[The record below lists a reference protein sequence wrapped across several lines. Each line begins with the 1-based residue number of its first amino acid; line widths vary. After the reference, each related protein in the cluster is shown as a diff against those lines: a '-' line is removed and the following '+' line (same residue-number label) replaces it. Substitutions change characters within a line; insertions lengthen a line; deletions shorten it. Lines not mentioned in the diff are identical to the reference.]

1 VPRALRSGSR
11 ADTVLLVACA
21 LASFIATVLPQ
32 QQRETIASILRQ
44 TALAPLLELQRQAE
58 RARVA
63 FVQRDESMIR
73 LDSLA
78 LRSARLTDITRE
90 NENLRRLL
98 GLGSR
103 LQWGFVVAEALRDP
117 GRPDET
123 TLLLT
128 VGADAGV
135 REGSPV
141 VSPDGI
147 IGQVTSVES
156 DQSLAVSLMNPLF
169 RASAM
174 AADGS
179 AFGIVRPRGRV
190 RDEPERYLLEMHG
203 VSFGADLKPGTVI
216 TSSGLGGI
224 FPRGLPI
231 GTVIGELKTTE
242 PWSRTYIV
250 RPAVRPED
258 ITSVIVLKPE
268 RASSDVASVWK
279 SAASADSAVR
289 RINAAGDSIVRR
301 AELEAAAQKR
311 VIDSIAAAQAARQ
324 APPPNAADTSRAQT
338 RPPAA
343 PGPARRDTVRRRP

>member
-1 VPRALRSGSR
+1 
-11 ADTVLLVACA
+11 VLLVACA

-63 FVQRDESMIR
+63 FVQRDASMIR

-78 LRSARLTDITRE
+78 LRSARLTDVTRE

-98 GLGSR
+98 GLGAR
-103 LQWGFVVAEALRDP
+103 LEWGFVVAEALRDP

-147 IGQVTSVES
+147 IGQVTFVES
-156 DQSLAVSLMNPLF
+156 DQSLAVSLMNPVF

-179 AFGIVRPRGRV
+179 AFGIVRPKGRV
-190 RDEPERYLLEMHG
+190 GDEPERYLLEMHG
-203 VSFGADLKPGTVI
+203 VSFGADLKSGTLI

-231 GTVIGELKTTE
+231 GTVIGELKTAE
-242 PWSRTYIV
+242 QWSRTYIV

-258 ITSVIVLKPE
+258 ITSVVVLKPE
-268 RASSDVASVWK
+268 RASSDVESVWK

-289 RINAAGDSIVRR
+289 RINAAGDSIARR
-301 AELEAAAQKR
+301 AALEAAARQR
-311 VIDSIAAAQAARQ
+311 VVDSIAAAAARLT
-324 APPPNAADTSRAQT
+324 PPPNADSARAPA
-338 RPPAA
+338 RAAA
-343 PGPARRDTVRRRP
+343 PGPVRRDTVRRRP